1 MYLYMPL
8 TYLPLKTLVF
18 IHKDLN
24 IESKSICL
32 IFTIFVFNFFWYK
45 HILSVFI
52 LYSLYVCFLSLKQ
65 KSTSTVN
72 K

>member
-18 IHKDLN
+18 IHRDLN

-32 IFTIFVFNFFWYK
+32 IFTIFVFNFFGINTYCLCLFCI
-45 HILSVFI
+45 HYMFVLF
-52 LYSLYVCFLSLKQ
+52 FF